1 MCFSVIDINIY
12 MCTKAPIFS
21 ITHLCA
27 RMNVEDCLP
36 KKNNQLT
43 VYKLFAFDNT

>member
-1 MCFSVIDINIY
+1 

-36 KKNNQLT
+36 EKNNQLT
-43 VYKLFAFDNT
+43 VYKPFAFDNN